1 MQICDKKIN
10 VLLINNFEN
19 CADMFLRK
27 TLSIALLA
35 TASSAVFAQG
45 LVLNNDD
52 LRTDLNWLNQQGVI
66 NISTSTWP
74 LSGDEI
80 QRALSQAKV
89 THPAQQKV
97 INSVLNALKADND
110 TVKVGAFAETDIK
123 NIPQALGD
131 NQKSQYQGS
140 LEFNAGGE
148 NWDAKIRVNAEK
160 DPQIDS
166 GHDVNVEGSYVAG
179 KLWNQWLVAGQIP
192 TWWGPGHDGSL
203 IRGDASRP
211 VYGVTMQRAVQD
223 AFENKWLSW
232 IGPWQYQLFAG
243 QLDDYK
249 AVPHAKLLGMRV
261 TARPVPALEIG
272 ASRAIQIGGD
282 GQPDSF
288 KAYWNAVI
296 GKDNGC
302 TENSC
307 VGEDNAS
314 NQLAGFDARLQLQ
327 PLFNI
332 PVSVY
337 GQYIGEDEAGGLPS
351 KKMYLAGADYSSMIN
366 NMPYQIYA
374 EWADTRTNG
383 DVRGISYNHHQY
395 TDGYY
400 QHGFPLGHAMGGDG
414 QMYSVG
420 GDIRFDVMNRL
431 SGRAMV
437 VKVNQSNL
445 AINKAFPK
453 DDEIKALDLT
463 WTHYIKPDLPLKIN
477 GWVSNSDLEGN
488 DAGASIGV
496 EIPLERKMF
505 GF

>member
-1 MQICDKKIN
+1 
-10 VLLINNFEN
+10 
-19 CADMFLRK
+19 MFLRK
-27 TLSIALLA
+27 TLSIAILA
-35 TASSAVFAQG
+35 TASSAIFAQG
-45 LVLNNDD
+45 LVLNNED

-66 NISTSTWP
+66 KISTSTWP

-80 QRALSQAKV
+80 QRALSQAQV

-97 INSVLNALKADND
+97 INSVLNALKADNN
-110 TVKVGAFAETDIK
+110 TVKVGAFAETDSK
-123 NIPQALGD
+123 NIPQAFGD
-131 NQKSQYQGS
+131 NQKAQYQGS

-160 DPQIDS
+160 DPQIDN
-166 GHDVNVEGSYVAG
+166 GQDVNVEGSYVAG
-179 KLWNQWLVAGQIP
+179 KLWNQWVVAGQIP

-211 VYGVTMQRAVQD
+211 VYGVTAQRAVQN
-223 AFENKWLSW
+223 AFESKWLSW
-232 IGPWQYQLFAG
+232 IGPWQYQAFAG

-249 AVPHAKLLGMRV
+249 AVPNAKLIGMRL
-261 TARPVPALEIG
+261 TAQPFSALELG

-288 KAYWNAVI
+288 KAYWNAII

-332 PVSVY
+332 PVSFY
-337 GQYIGEDEAGGLPS
+337 GQYVGEDEAGGLPS
-351 KKMYLAGADYSSMIN
+351 KKMYLAGADYSSIVN
-366 NMPYQIYA
+366 NMPYQLYA

-383 DVRGISYNHHQY
+383 DVRGISYSHHQY

-463 WTHYIKPDLPLKIN
+463 WTHYLKPDLPLKIN
-477 GWVSNSDLEGN
+477 GWVSDSDLGGN
-488 DAGASIGV
+488 DAGASIGI

>member
-1 MQICDKKIN
+1 
-10 VLLINNFEN
+10 
-19 CADMFLRK
+19 MFLRK

-123 NIPQALGD
+123 NIPQAFGD

-179 KLWNQWLVAGQIP
+179 KLWNQWIVAGQIP

-232 IGPWQYQLFAG
+232 IGPWQYQLFTG

-327 PLFNI
+327 TLFNI

-477 GWVSNSDLEGN
+477 GWVSDSDLEGN

>member
-1 MQICDKKIN
+1 
-10 VLLINNFEN
+10 
-19 CADMFLRK
+19 MFLRK

-123 NIPQALGD
+123 NIPQAFGD

-477 GWVSNSDLEGN
+477 GWVSDSDLEGN
-488 DAGASIGV
+488 DAGASIRV